1 MKIGI
6 LTLPFNNNYGG
17 YLQAY
22 ALMTV
27 LKQMG
32 HEVEL
37 IYRRNNRR
45 SLRWRIKTIIKNTIK
60 LSFGRKIGNYI
71 PNQETEHR
79 HRGHLMMSFVDKR
92 IIPRTSPIYS
102 TKEMYR
108 KIRERKYDLIVIG
121 SDQVWRPDYGQG
133 YVQDFFLSEQT
144 SILPVRIAYAASF
157 GTSNMFFSKQER
169 DECGKAI
176 SKFRAVSVR
185 EHSGLD
191 LIKRYGWDLICEPIV
206 VLDPTLLLSRDHYLS
221 LLDNRCFE
229 SKDKIFCYILDK
241 AEETMTV
248 INAVERIVKAAPY
261 YAIDV
266 EKWENSN
273 YVMPSIE
280 SWLKGIR
287 DSKMVVTDSY
297 HGMVFSI
304 IMHKTFVVKVNKTRG
319 SDRFYTLLSILG
331 LESRSVNDEHSI
343 LTALNTDIDWAYVQ
357 TKLNNEIKKSYT
369 FLINNIQ

>member
-1 MKIGI
+1 MKIGL

-45 SLRWRIKTIIKNTIK
+45 SLKWRIKTLVKNTIK
-60 LSFGRKIGNYI
+60 VSLGRKIDNLI
-71 PNQETEHR
+71 PDQEMEHR
-79 HRGHLMMSFVDKR
+79 QRGHLMMSFVDKR

-133 YVQDFFLSEQT
+133 YVQDFFLAEQS
-144 SILPVRIAYAASF
+144 SIPPVRVAYAASF
-157 GTSNMFFSKQER
+157 GTSNMVFSKRER
-169 DECGKAI
+169 DDCGKAI

-185 EHSGLD
+185 EYTGLN
-191 LIKRYGWDLICEPIV
+191 LISSYGWELINKPIV
-206 VLDPTLLLSRDHYLS
+206 VLDPTLLLSCDHYLS
-221 LLDNRCFE
+221 LLDNGKLE
-229 SKDKIFCYILDK
+229 SKDKVFCYILDK
-241 AEETMTV
+241 SEETNNV
-248 INAVERIVKAAPY
+248 LNVVERIVKTNLY
-261 YAIDV
+261 FAIDV
-266 EKWENSN
+266 DTWENRN

-304 IMHKTFVVKVNKTRG
+304 IMHKPFVVKVNKSRG
-319 SDRFYTLLSILG
+319 SDRFYTLLSMLG
-331 LESRSVNDEHSI
+331 LESRAVNDEQSI
-343 LTALNTDIDWAYVQ
+343 VTALNMEIDWATVQ
-357 TKLNNEIKKSYT
+357 MKLNNEIQKSYT
-369 FLINNIQ
+369 FLIKNIQ